1 MATTVTIIGMVV
13 GKRENTVNDNHVV
26 NLKVLSTLGNYK
38 AKEKAT
44 FDCALWGKL
53 GESIA
58 PMIKEYDKD
67 SNTLGTEVVIIGDLI
82 KAGVNDK
89 GYMELK
95 VKVLEGNITL
105 TKNLV
110 AKDEQSTNN
119 TKTTKKTQSK
129 PKTPVNDIDDDDF

>member
-13 GKRENTVNDNHVV
+13 SKRTNEVNGNHVL

-67 SNTLGTEVVIIGDLI
+67 SRSPGTEVVIIGDLI

-89 GYMELK
+89 GYSELK

-110 AKDEQSTNN
+110 GKDEQNKASTS
-119 TKTTKKTQSK
+119 TKTKKKESE
-129 PKTPVNDIDDDDF
+129 PMNDIEEDDFF